1 MGVKTLPLG
10 SAPQTG
16 SPPANVF
23 LKQPVAGIMPSLPFL
38 KRSRRAATFQ
48 LYTRTKPLS
57 ARPISRIT
65 NIPAISRVIQTAP
78 RSLALFVP
86 AGAPKSEDV
95 TVAACQCCPISQ
107 HRFLP
112 FVAARAVAFSQRF
125 CARPESQENHAKMLP
140 PEKEGGEAPKGACQ
154 PRCAHPLRDALAF
167 RRLAA
172 ALPFSGIAA
181 NQLQLRAA
189 LPGTAT

>member
-38 KRSRRAATFQ
+38 QRSRRAATFQ

-86 AGAPKSEDV
+86 ADAPKSENV
-95 TVAACQCCPISQ
+95 TVAACQCCPIRSMGSSLSSQ
-107 HRFLP
+107 R
-112 FVAARAVAFSQRF
+112 AQSRSRSASARA
-125 CARPESQENHAKMLP
+125 PKSQENHAKMLP

-172 ALPFSGIAA
+172 ALPFGGIAA

>member
-38 KRSRRAATFQ
+38 QRSRRAATFQ

-95 TVAACQCCPISQ
+95 TVAACQCGPISQ